1 MDSIPRSHL
10 QRVVVGN
17 EKNVKDCRGRK
28 IPSQETAGVRK
39 DCLGVDDRQTEE
51 GDGPHPVENLKQ
63 NKIKPISTN
72 AAMSSMPRLILILIF

>member
-1 MDSIPRSHL
+1 MDSISRSHL

-39 DCLGVDDRQTEE
+39 NCLGVDDRQTEE
-51 GDGPHPVENLKQ
+51 GEDERRSRKNLSSVVQ
-63 NKIKPISTN
+63 IK
-72 AAMSSMPRLILILIF
+72 M